1 VCVFIVDVEGA
12 KCPMHDIGLHRIRT
26 HTENI
31 FIYRYRQGGGL
42 GEGVLLVHILYLQ
55 LTRIRRRKGSSS
67 KRNNAKVVVLQ
78 RWWWCSHKERTRERA
93 AFVVEAQYM
102 ADFFKK
108 AFHPFG
114 AKHTHAHKHSEHLAG
129 NRERARESAK
139 AAQSKYMVNGNRLED
154 HPAPTN

>member
-1 VCVFIVDVEGA
+1 VDVEGA

-102 ADFFKK
+102 ADFFQKGISPVWGQTHTRTQAQR
-108 AFHPFG
+108 AFG
-114 AKHTHAHKHSEHLAG
+114 GQSRESK
-129 NRERARESAK
+129 RERKSCAE
-139 AAQSKYMVNGNRLED
+139 
-154 HPAPTN
+154 

>member
-1 VCVFIVDVEGA
+1 
-12 KCPMHDIGLHRIRT
+12 M
-26 HTENI
+26 
-31 FIYRYRQGGGL
+31 
-42 GEGVLLVHILYLQ
+42 
-55 LTRIRRRKGSSS
+55 
-67 KRNNAKVVVLQ
+67 Q
-78 RWWWCSHKERTRERA
+78 RWWCYNGGGGAATKREPEREPHLLLRRSIWLI
-93 AFVVEAQYM
+93 
-102 ADFFKK
+102 FFKK

>member
-78 RWWWCSHKERTRERA
+78 RWWWCSHKERTRERD

-102 ADFFKK
+102 ADFFQKGIS
-108 AFHPFG
+108 PVWG
-114 AKHTHAHKHSEHLAG
+114 QTHTHTNTASIWRAIE
-129 NRERARESAK
+129 REQERAQKLRR
-139 AAQSKYMVNGNRLED
+139 VNIW
-154 HPAPTN
+154 